1 MMRKLFVKIA
11 RVAGLI
17 TLIAAGVFLYKA
29 DAHTSSAK
37 DLHTY
42 SSYTETELQPLETH
56 NSDMLTTKSEINM
69 DRHFPESQT
78 EWDKTDDTIDRS
90 RLWSGVNFPVDDY
103 DGLELGRKIGNWI
116 VKKIGTEK
124 TND

>member
-17 TLIAAGVFLYKA
+17 TLIVTGIFLYKA
-29 DAHTSSAK
+29 DALNSSSKA
-37 DLHTY
+37 D
-42 SSYTETELQPLETH
+42 LQPLETL
-56 NSDMLTTKSEINM
+56 NSDRLIIKSEIIV
-69 DRHFPESQT
+69 DQHFPENQT

-90 RLWSGVNFPVDDY
+90 RFWSGVNFPVDDY

-124 TND
+124 TNE

>member
-42 SSYTETELQPLETH
+42 SSY
-56 NSDMLTTKSEINM
+56 SDMLTTKSEINM
-69 DRHFPESQT
+69 DHHFPESQT